1 MDKLIITGPSQLK
14 GKIRVSSSK
23 NSSLPIMV
31 ATLLSENIVTIN
43 NLPKLRDVSTMLKL
57 LKNLGAEIEEKDDGK
72 VVFNTC
78 KLNSYE
84 ANYEMVKTMR
94 ASFLVIGPLLARYG
108 KASVSLPGGC
118 AIGARSIDIHL
129 DGLAKLGAEI
139 DLRGGYVHASA
150 KKLKGA
156 EILLSFPSVGATENL
171 MMCAS
176 LAEGTTVIKNAAR
189 EPEIIDLANF
199 INKMGGHVYGAGTSD
214 ITIEG
219 VKSIRTEVDYIDYNV
234 IPDRIEASTYII
246 AGIITN
252 SHIVVENVITKHM
265 DAIFDVLKNMGANFK
280 IISPE
285 KNINNAHANE
295 NDIVEIFPRVEGVE
309 LKGIHVDTAPYPG
322 FPTDVQAQL
331 MALALSANSPSV
343 ITEHIFENRF
353 MHVPELN
360 RMGANILLKGN
371 SAFIEGNTKLTAAP
385 VMCTDLR
392 ASAALILAALVAE
405 CETEICRV
413 YHLDRGYEFIDRKLT
428 NLNVLV
434 KRVPGGPF

>member
-14 GKIRVSSSK
+14 GTIKTSSSK

-31 ATLLSENIVTIN
+31 ATLLSEGTITIN
-43 NLPKLRDVSTMLKL
+43 NLPKLKDVSTMTKL
-57 LKNLGAEIEEKDDGK
+57 LKNLGAEIEESADGK
-72 VVFNTC
+72 TIFNTSNL
-78 KLNSYE
+78 KSYE

-94 ASFLVIGPLLARYG
+94 ASFFVLGPLIARYG
-108 KASVSLPGGC
+108 RATVSLPGGC
-118 AIGARSIDIHL
+118 AIGARAVDIHL

-139 DLRGGYVHASA
+139 ELKGGYVHAKA
-150 KKLKGA
+150 KKLKAA
-156 EILLSFPSVGATENL
+156 EIILSFPSVGATENL
-171 MMCAS
+171 IMAAS
-176 LAEGTTVIKNAAR
+176 LAEGTTLIKNAAR

-199 INKMGGHVYGAGTSD
+199 INKMGGHVEGAGNSD
-214 ITIEG
+214 IIIEG
-219 VKSIRTEVDYIDYNV
+219 VSSLNNSIQYSV
-234 IPDRIEASTYII
+234 IPDRIEASTFII

-252 SHIVVENVITKHM
+252 SNIIVQNVVTKHM
-265 DAIFDVLKNMGANFK
+265 DAILDALKHMGANFK
-280 IISPE
+280 ITHNSDSA
-285 KNINNAHANE
+285 IN
-295 NDIVEIFPRVEGVE
+295 DSIEIIPHPSSQAVT
-309 LKGIHVDTAPYPG
+309 LKGIHIDTAPYPG

-331 MALALSANSPSV
+331 MPLAIKAGTPSV

-405 CETEICRV
+405 GETEVCRV
-413 YHLDRGYEFIDRKLT
+413 YHLDRGYEFIDKKLT
-428 NLNVLV
+428 DLNVSV
-434 KRVPGGPF
+434 RRIPGGPF